1 MSTEYDDKIVRMQ
14 FDNKNFES
22 GVQTTIASLD
32 QLKASLKFDGVTQ
45 GIDNLAGKVKN
56 VSFDNMT
63 QGIEQVVVKIPVMG
77 TVLDQTIRN
86 MTNSVTSFVK
96 TTLDKFST
104 LGNMKSGF
112 GEYELQIGAVKTI
125 VASTGESVETVN
137 KYLEELNKYAD
148 DTIYSFSDMTQ
159 NIGKFTNAGVKLED
173 AVAAIKGIANEAA
186 LSGANANEASRAM
199 YNFAQALSAG
209 SVKLIDWKSI
219 ENANMAT
226 VGFKNE
232 LIKTALELGTIRQE
246 GNKYITT
253 TTDLSGKVSEAFDA
267 TTLFNESLSHQWMTT
282 KVLTTTLKRYTDTE
296 TELGQQ
302 ATEAATKVNTFHQA
316 LDAIIEGLGSS
327 WAQSWQYIIG
337 DFNEATNVWTK
348 FKDTVE
354 GILGPSNDA
363 RNAMLKFWA
372 TGKDGS
378 EEAIELTEEEIKKY
392 QELYDVAHKGVM
404 GDWGNG
410 QERVDKLTAAGYDY
424 AEVQGVINK
433 MVDGTIKSVED
444 LARAQ
449 QKEQAV
455 EAEGMTGRQM
465 FLKGLSNLSTAIGKF
480 AGAIRDAWRDVFP
493 RKDGNALVAMSA
505 AFMKFTE
512 KLIITD
518 KTADEIR
525 RTFRGLFSVLGLV
538 ATIIKAVIKGIGA
551 LVNALVSG
559 GKKSDA
565 TIWTLTAYIGDL
577 LTMITAIAKESG
589 IFEAI
594 FVGLGKVIGTV
605 GHTGI
610 SIIASLA
617 SAVFELIKSFL
628 GLGSAVIN
636 LDSITNVFAGCA
648 AAVAGFTDFIAD
660 KVAAFGFIPVTGIET
675 FTANVKNAFGF
686 FTQEG
691 GPFAKA
697 VDIFLAAW
705 EKLKI
710 GLSIVA
716 KVLAPVAAFIKK
728 HLEELVGGEL
738 TLENFLSFLKS
749 GGALVLMA
757 ELVML
762 IRNLQRVLND
772 FVGVGHATTK
782 MFDAF
787 GDTAKA
793 MTKKLKIMTLKLLA
807 AALFQ
812 IALAIA
818 VMVGAIYLLS
828 KMDSDALKKGLTAFT
843 AIMAELIIALRN
855 MKNEH
860 VGEAAKTLMALGI
873 AVFLLTKAVMT
884 LGTANSGDVLVGIGL
899 MTLIINRLVSASEDL
914 MKTSNVSKME
924 GVAKTIL
931 ALAVAVLILMIPIK
945 VLGKMKFW
953 DLVQGIVAVGLLIE
967 VICDAMRRMGSL
979 DIDGAA
985 RTILAISI
993 ALILLI
999 VPIKVLGEMN
1009 LLKLIQG
1016 GLAVIVLLAAMVLA
1030 LHFLSEME
1038 FDMAQI
1044 AMLWSVLAAIIILSI
1059 IAVALGDVETD
1070 KLKKGIIAVGIIIAL
1085 FVVMIWLINKIFKD
1099 VKVNKIKAVTKVLLM
1114 IIGMIAAFVVL
1125 LLVLKTF
1132 KSDELGDVAK
1142 VVGAVGL
1149 AILLI
1154 CAGLALLVKVMGSL
1168 SEVKLAAISSALFS
1182 AGLVAVAIAA
1192 AIWLAVD
1199 AFEKLNDM
1207 EISPN
1212 LMKNMQ
1218 MFGAF
1223 LLLLIENMIG
1233 GAIGA
1238 IIAAGPAVVSAIFAT
1253 IALILDE
1260 LDKNISG
1267 FVSSIMSILVSIFDG
1282 IASSPV
1288 DQIVGDLVTILSKAI
1303 GGIASK
1309 TDEIEQMGKDIVK
1322 IICAI
1327 FKGITSE
1334 DSLNEVAEA
1343 IVSFI
1348 ENVASFLNNNQ
1359 SKINRL
1365 ARALIE
1371 LLKAV
1376 IKSAITLI
1384 YTLWEE
1390 VDKLT
1395 NKILSHVNDFLA
1407 NKVYE
1412 AFTALAKHIEEVINE
1427 IIDLANGLGL
1437 SIDHVDIDEEAWG
1450 EAAGNAVKKSLE
1462 FLETR
1467 MKDVVTAGTYS
1478 KLMALKNLLPG
1489 RAKGATI
1496 TTSASGNVVNP
1507 SHSIVGEAGPELL
1520 STSKGRTVITPLSNQ
1535 YARSTTRE
1543 MMERYTGDI
1552 SNQLAAI
1559 NDNIVYANRHTFE
1572 STYDDTDIR
1581 GDMANMQAEMKGLRE
1596 DILNVRV
1603 MLDTGALVGQLA
1615 GPMDNQLGS
1624 INKLRVRAAGSIKR

>member
-296 TELGQQ
+296 TELGRN

-410 QERVDKLTAAGYDY
+410 QERVEKLTAAGYDY
-424 AEVQGVINK
+424 AEVQGTIDK
-433 MVDGTIKSVED
+433 MLAGSVKSWED
-444 LARAQ
+444 LANAQ
-449 QKEQAV
+449 KKEQKV
-455 EAEGMTGRQM
+455 ESEGMTGRQM

-480 AGAIRDAWRDVFP
+480 VGAIRDAWSDVFP

-610 SIIASLA
+610 SIIVSLA

-660 KVAAFGFIPVTGIET
+660 KVAAFGFMPVTGIET

-710 GLSIVA
+710 GLMVVA
-716 KVLAPVAAFIKK
+716 AALAPVVAFIKK
-728 HLEELVGGEL
+728 RLEALVGGEL
-738 TLENFLSFLKS
+738 TLENFLAFLKS
-749 GGALVLMA
+749 GGALVLLA
-757 ELVML
+757 ELVGL
-762 IRNLQRVLND
+762 IHNLRKVLGD
-772 FVGVGHATTK
+772 FVGVGEATTK
-782 MFDAF
+782 MFNTF

-793 MTKKLKIMTLKLLA
+793 MTKRLKVMTLKLLA

-812 IALAIA
+812 IAIAIA
-818 VMVGAIYLLS
+818 VMVGAVYVLS
-828 KMDSDALKKGLTAFT
+828 KMDDDALKKGILAFS
-843 AIMAELIIALRN
+843 AIMAELIITLRE
-855 MKNEH
+855 MKAA
-860 VGEAAKTLMALGI
+860 GIDKAAKTVMALGI
-873 AVFLLTKAVMT
+873 AVFLLVKSVKT
-884 LGTANSGDVLVGIGL
+884 LGKMDTGDAFVGIFLLKLILGQL
-899 MTLIINRLVSASEDL
+899 VKTVQNISKTIGKLDNVAATLIGLAVAILILTIPVKIFGEMDTDTLIQGIVVVVGLIIILSLAVRLMGKADF
-914 MKTSNVSKME
+914 N
-924 GVAKTIL
+924 GVAKT
-931 ALAVAVLILMIPIK
+931 LIGMA
-945 VLGKMKFW
+945 F
-953 DLVQGIVAVGLLIE
+953 
-967 VICDAMRRMGSL
+967 
-979 DIDGAA
+979 
-985 RTILAISI
+985 

-999 VPIKVLGEMN
+999 VPIKVLGEMDRDK
-1009 LLKLIQG
+1009 LLQG
-1016 GLAVIVLLAAMVLA
+1016 GLAVVGL
-1030 LHFLSEME
+1030 
-1038 FDMAQI
+1038 
-1044 AMLWSVLAAIIILSI
+1044 IIILTAAVIALTKFTKDAKIDKGLIGLLWTMVAIVI
-1059 IAVALGDVETD
+1059 IFALLTKYLGEMDTDTLLTGIAFIIIFLALIVAFIAITVAVMKDAKNLKELIIVLGIMAGIVALFVILIAILGKMKSDKLEKLPKILLALAVAL
-1070 KLKKGIIAVGIIIAL
+1070 
-1085 FVVMIWLINKIFKD
+1085 
-1099 VKVNKIKAVTKVLLM
+1099 
-1114 IIGMIAAFVVL
+1114 
-1125 LLVLKTF
+1125 LVLMAGF
-1132 KSDELGDVAK
+1132 
-1142 VVGAVGL
+1142 
-1149 AILLI
+1149 ILLI
-1154 CAGLALLVKVMGSL
+1154 KFGSNADFASLLGISAVMISFGLALLGV
-1168 SEVKLAAISSALFS
+1168 
-1182 AGLVAVAIAA
+1182 AA
-1192 AIWLAVD
+1192 AIYLAVK
-1199 AFEKLNDM
+1199 AFKMLNDM
-1207 EISPN
+1207 KISDN
-1212 LMKNMQ
+1212 LIKNISE
-1218 MFGAF
+1218 FGAF
-1223 LLLLIENMIG
+1223 LLVVVESLIG
-1233 GAIGA
+1233 GIIGA
-1238 IIAAGPAVVSAIFAT
+1238 IIMAGPAIVNGMFTVINLIFENLDNNLSDILYHIGSIIDQTLDFLVDKGPDVALQLL
-1253 IALILDE
+1253 ALIL
-1260 LDKNISG
+1260 
-1267 FVSSIMSILVSIFDG
+1267 
-1282 IASSPV
+1282 
-1288 DQIVGDLVTILSKAI
+1288 
-1303 GGIASK
+1303 
-1309 TDEIEQMGKDIVK
+1309 
-1322 IICAI
+1322 
-1327 FKGITSE
+1327 GIT
-1334 DSLNEVAEA
+1334 EA
-1343 IVSFI
+1343 LANNADDITEIV
-1348 ENVASFLNNNQ
+1348 ENVLE
-1359 SKINRL
+1359 IVC
-1365 ARALIE
+1365 
-1371 LLKAV
+1371 AV
-1376 IKSAITLI
+1376 I
-1384 YTLWEE
+1384 
-1390 VDKLT
+1390 DG
-1395 NKILSHVNDFLA
+1395 LA
-1407 NKVYE
+1407 NKVEEINDSIGGLIFSIIDDLANRVYRMTKYLWENVILVIFKRIKLWIKTKILDPAADIGKKIIGSVVGGIIDGLNALAEGIVDAIHDVVQGLISPYNAVRKFLGKNEYE
-1412 AFTALAKHIEEVINE
+1412 IPEWNVPDIPKPAVIEEWQALAKGGQV
-1427 IIDLANGLGL
+1427 
-1437 SIDHVDIDEEAWG
+1437 
-1450 EAAGNAVKKSLE
+1450 
-1462 FLETR
+1462 
-1467 MKDVVTAGTYS
+1467 
-1478 KLMALKNLLPG
+1478 
-1489 RAKGATI
+1489 
-1496 TTSASGNVVNP
+1496 
-1507 SHSIVGEAGPELL
+1507 SIVGEAGPELL
-1520 STSKGRTVITPLSNQ
+1520 SSRNGKAIVTPLTNTNARNSTKELLAK
-1535 YARSTTRE
+1535 YA
-1543 MMERYTGDI
+1543 GNI
-1552 SNQLAAI
+1552 SDQL
-1559 NDNIVYANRHTFE
+1559 DNINSNMTNATYR
-1572 STYDDTDIR
+1572 SIPTYDDSGILSKVDTMTNSI
-1581 GDMANMQAEMKGLRE
+1581 NELKE

-1615 GPMDNQLGS
+1615 SPMDNQLGS

>member
-14 FDNKNFES
+14 FDNKQFES

-32 QLKASLKFDGVTQ
+32 QLKASLKFDGITQ

-159 NIGKFTNAGVKLED
+159 NIGKFTNAGVKLPD

-186 LSGANANEASRAM
+186 LAGANTQEASRAM
-199 YNFAQALSAG
+199 YNFAQSLSGGA
-209 SVKLIDWKSI
+209 VKYKDWMSI

-226 VGFKNE
+226 VEFKQN
-232 LIKTALELGTIRQE
+232 LIDTGVALGTLRRE
-246 GNKYITT
+246 GNKYIST
-253 TTDLSGKVSEAFDA
+253 TTDMAGKVSDAFDA
-267 TTLFNESLSHQWMTT
+267 VDGFTSSLSNQWMTSD
-282 KVLTTTLKRYTDTE
+282 VLVKTLNKYTDTT
-296 TELGQQ
+296 TEIGRK
-302 ATEAATKVNTFHQA
+302 ATDAATKVNTLTQA
-316 LDAIIEGLGSS
+316 LGAIAEGIGSS
-327 WAQSWQYIIG
+327 WAQSWQYILG
-337 DFNEATNVWTK
+337 DFDDATAMWTK

-444 LARAQ
+444 LAKAQ
-449 QKEQAV
+449 KKEQEA

-525 RTFRGLFSVLGLV
+525 RTFRGLFSILGLV

-710 GLSIVA
+710 GLMVVA
-716 KVLAPVAAFIKK
+716 AALAPVIDLIKK
-728 HLEELVGGEL
+728 KMEQLIGGEL
-738 TLENFLSFLKS
+738 SLANILEFLKK
-749 GGALVLMA
+749 GGLIVILA
-757 ELVML
+757 ELAML
-762 IRNLQRVLND
+762 IRNIRRVLGD
-772 FVGVGHATTK
+772 IVGVGAATTK
-782 MFDAF
+782 MFKSFTSVADAMT
-787 GDTAKA
+787 DRLKA
-793 MTKKLKIMTLKLLA
+793 MTTKIRA

-818 VMVGAIYLLS
+818 VMVGAVYLLS
-828 KMDSDALKKGLTAFT
+828 KMDGEALAKGLGAFTILMTELMAVLKK
-843 AIMAELIIALRN
+843 MNSKEL
-855 MKNEH
+855 
-860 VGEAAKTLMALGI
+860 VGSAGVLMSLGI
-873 AVFLLTKAVMT
+873 AIFLLTVSVKMLASMPVDQAYMGLFLLRILIAELTSTIKGMQEIIGQNITGFGNIAKVMLAIALSVLLLVPPLIV
-884 LGTANSGDVLVGIGL
+884 LGLLPAKIIWQGL
-899 MTLIINRLVSASEDL
+899 GFMELIFAEMVTVIAGMEAAAKINPGMGSLD
-914 MKTSNVSKME
+914 
-924 GVAKTIL
+924 GVAKTMIGIAFACIL
-931 ALAVAVLILMIPIK
+931 LMVPVLVLGMMPWDVALRGVLFVGALMLAMGISIRLMEKAELPKGVIGTLLVMVAVIAIVSIIVIAFSKINPKKLWM
-945 VLGKMKFW
+945 
-953 DLVQGIVAVGLLIE
+953 GIAAVGVIMLLMAAFTWFILWT
-967 VICDAMRRMGSL
+967 VKK
-979 DIDGAA
+979 IDP
-985 RTILAISI
+985 SN
-993 ALILLI
+993 
-999 VPIKVLGEMN
+999 V
-1009 LLKLIQG
+1009 
-1016 GLAVIVLLAAMVLA
+1016 
-1030 LHFLSEME
+1030 
-1038 FDMAQI
+1038 
-1044 AMLWSVLAAIIILSI
+1044 
-1059 IAVALGDVETD
+1059 
-1070 KLKKGIIAVGIIIAL
+1070 
-1085 FVVMIWLINKIFKD
+1085 KD
-1099 VKVNKIKAVTKVLLM
+1099 VAKILGL
-1114 IIGMIAAFVVL
+1114 IIGMIAAFIVIMLILKKLSIEQIVGIAAVIFVVGVALFLICMGLVL
-1125 LLVLKTF
+1125 LIDTISKMRDTSPLDHLT
-1132 KSDELGDVAK
+1132 
-1142 VVGAVGL
+1142 AVFLSFGL
-1149 AILLI
+1149 AVLSIGASI
-1154 CAGLALLVKVMGSL
+1154 YLLVK
-1168 SEVKLAAISSALFS
+1168 
-1182 AGLVAVAIAA
+1182 
-1192 AIWLAVD
+1192 
-1199 AFEKLNDM
+1199 AFETLNNM
-1207 EISPN
+1207 KISPN
-1212 LMKNMQ
+1212 LMNNIAV
-1218 MFGAF
+1218 FAAF
-1223 LLLLIENMIG
+1223 LLLMVQNLIG
-1233 GAIGA
+1233 GIIGA
-1238 IIAAGPAVVSAIFAT
+1238 IVMSGPAIVNGIFT
-1253 IALILDE
+1253 VINLILENLDNNLGEMIEHIQSIIIQVLEGILQIADE
-1260 LDKNISG
+1260 VTNYVLDIILEILDAIAGDPDRISQI
-1267 FVSSIMSILVSIFDG
+1267 VADVIDIICAILDG
-1282 IASSPV
+1282 IASKVTDINNS
-1288 DQIVGDLVTILSKAI
+1288 IENLFIAIFEDLAYRITVWGKAGWECIKKFFNWIWKKLLQYVVEPAKVLGQKII
-1303 GGIASK
+1303 GGIVGFVL
-1309 TDEIEQMGKDIVK
+1309 DGINGMIEFVVEGFEALVDDI
-1322 IICAI
+1322 IDTI
-1327 FKGITSE
+1327 
-1334 DSLNEVAEA
+1334 
-1343 IVSFI
+1343 
-1348 ENVASFLNNNQ
+1348 
-1359 SKINRL
+1359 
-1365 ARALIE
+1365 
-1371 LLKAV
+1371 
-1376 IKSAITLI
+1376 
-1384 YTLWEE
+1384 
-1390 VDKLT
+1390 
-1395 NKILSHVNDFLA
+1395 
-1407 NKVYE
+1407 NKVLPE
-1412 AFTALAKHIEEVINE
+1412 KFELSSPDFDAPQIPIPGWVDEWRNATMS
-1427 IIDLANGLGL
+1427 ANGN
-1437 SIDHVDIDEEAWG
+1437 VFNP
-1450 EAAGNAVKKSLE
+1450 NA
-1462 FLETR
+1462 T
-1467 MKDVVTAGTYS
+1467 
-1478 KLMALKNLLPG
+1478 
-1489 RAKGATI
+1489 
-1496 TTSASGNVVNP
+1496 
-1507 SHSIVGEAGPELL
+1507 IVGEAGPELL
-1520 STSKGRTVITPLSNQ
+1520 SSKQGRSVITPLTNQ
-1535 YARSTTRE
+1535 YARSTTRD
-1543 MMERYTGDI
+1543 MMKKYTDDI
-1552 SNQLAAI
+1552 SEQLMYI
-1559 NDNIVYANRHTFE
+1559 NDNMVGIKQHMSE
-1572 STYDDTDIR
+1572 PSYDDTNILNKVDTMTNSI
-1581 GDMANMQAEMKGLRE
+1581 NELKE

-1615 GPMDNQLGS
+1615 GPMDKQFGS
-1624 INKLRVRAAGSIKR
+1624 MNKLRVRASGSIKK